1 LLKSLFYLY
10 HTFRKMQ
17 ALQKKRERKTC
28 IYFILWYNILR
39 SFFGVYSPFTF
50 KLFRRIQMSIRNFAF
65 ITVLFSLLFLAG
77 CETAPKKDAPPPAPP
92 LSAEERAV
100 DLCVLIAMKASS
112 VSARGG
118 VRSSA
123 PQEGFEGDVKRA
135 RKTQSIMI
143 NGALQT
149 DCRGATLS
157 GNQALLRG
165 R

>member
-1 LLKSLFYLY
+1 
-10 HTFRKMQ
+10 
-17 ALQKKRERKTC
+17 
-28 IYFILWYNILR
+28 
-39 SFFGVYSPFTF
+39 
-50 KLFRRIQMSIRNFAF
+50 MSIRNFAF

-123 PQEGFEGDVKRA
+123 PQEGFQGQEQRA
-135 RKTQSIMI
+135 RKTKVIMI
-143 NGALQT
+143 NGVLET
-149 DCRGATLS
+149 DCRGVTTS
-157 GNQALLRG
+157 GKQDLLEG